1 MPENNEETI
10 VVENKVNFG
19 FKNVHIAPILNNGE
33 YGEIFKLNGGVNFE
47 ADPEGD
53 TMNFSA
59 DDDPNYFTQSANNG
73 YAGSLEVAAINEK
86 FATEILG
93 IIKDRNGVMIENT
106 DAKIKEFAMMF
117 EVDGD
122 IQKRRLLFYRVIAS
136 RPTIKAKTTEESPDP
151 EAIKMD
157 IKAVKNKNGDVR
169 AYVGQDKEAYNTF
182 FDNVYIKTI

>member
-1 MPENNEETI
+1 MSENKEETTA
-10 VVENKVNFG
+10 VENKVTFG
-19 FKNVHIAPILNNGE
+19 FKNVHIAPILNTGD

-47 ADPEGD
+47 VDPEGD
-53 TMNFSA
+53 TISFAA
-59 DDDPNYFTQSANNG
+59 DDDPNYFTKNANNG

-93 IIKDRNGVMIENT
+93 MIKDKNGVMIENSE
-106 DAKIKEFAMMF
+106 AKIKEFAMMF

-122 IQKRRLLFYRVIAS
+122 LQKRRNLFYRVIAS
-136 RPTIKAKTTEESPDP
+136 RPSIKAKTNEESPEP

-169 AYVGQDKEAYNTF
+169 AYVDQDKETYNTF
-182 FDNVYIKTI
+182 FDNIYTKSI